1 LDKIRKTIKED
12 PDYDHSDADL
22 EHPRHGPS
30 MASSSVPAASTDV
43 DGDHQHQQ
51 PHARPPHVMAMA
63 AKESTLVDF

>member
-1 LDKIRKTIKED
+1 MIIQMQISNIRDIDGVDGHLDFSTA
-12 PDYDHSDADL
+12 SSA
-22 EHPRHGPS
+22 S

-43 DGDHQHQQ
+43 NGDHQHQQ